1 MLRKNLVSVSSFV
14 LLVAALTAVFLRP
27 AAAGRLPAGRF
38 PNIELTTQDG
48 KKVHFY
54 DDLIKGKI
62 VAIDLIYT
70 TCHYSCPLETARLVQ
85 VQKMLGDRM
94 GKDIF
99 FYSITIDPEHDT
111 PEVLKAYAE
120 KYHVGPGWLFLT
132 GKKEEIDFLSKKLGL
147 YSSPAESLDG
157 HTAHLLIGNELT
169 GQWSRT
175 AALDNPRFTAQMI
188 GEVVDDYR
196 HIAAA
201 QPNPGADATRLK
213 FDKGK
218 YLFAK
223 QCAACHTIGHGDKIG
238 PDLLGV
244 TNVRDRQW
252 LVDILQRPEKL
263 LEEKDPLAIA
273 LFKKYKE
280 VKMPN
285 LRLDDAQT
293 NVLID
298 FLVQQ
303 SAVNDKEMSKEMSM
317 GTGEAKAPDMA
328 AGHAHHHQ

>member
-1 MLRKNLVSVSSFV
+1 MLRNSPVRVPCLV
-14 LLVAALTAVFLRP
+14 LLVAALAVAFPRP
-27 AAAGRLPAGRF
+27 AAAGRLAAGHF

-48 KKVHFY
+48 RKVHFY

-85 VQKMLGDRM
+85 VQQMLGDRM

-157 HTAHLLIGNELT
+157 HTAHLLIGNEPT

-196 HIAAA
+196 HLAAA
-201 QPNPGADATRLK
+201 QPNPAADATRLN

-244 TNVRDRQW
+244 ATVRDRKW
-252 LVDILQRPEKL
+252 LVDILQRPDKL
-263 LEEKDPLAIA
+263 LEEKDPLTMA
-273 LFKKYKE
+273 LYKKYKE

-303 SAVNDKEMSKEMSM
+303 STANDKEMSM
-317 GTGEAKAPDMA
+317 GTGEAKPPETA